1 MAIEP
6 GVPCRRCE
14 LCKGG
19 RYNLCPDV
27 FFLATPPDSG
37 ALARFHVHA
46 ADFCYKYVIRSSV
59 AVMLLIMLIVC
70 VCVCLCVCA
79 CVCVC
84 VYVCVRACVRVCVRV
99 RVRACVCILVS
110 G

>member
-46 ADFCYKYVIRSSV
+46 ADFCYKYVVV
-59 AVMLLIMLIVC
+59 AVVDRFYSPLSSRLTALLSHV
-70 VCVCLCVCA
+70 
-79 CVCVC
+79 
-84 VYVCVRACVRVCVRV
+84 
-99 RVRACVCILVS
+99 ILNE
-110 G
+110 